1 MRKSRMYLA
10 GLVAGI
16 LVLTAA
22 CGDDGEEEVGKDGQK
37 KTKIVQV
44 NADPGLGAT
53 AAFHTSV
60 PDELGYFEEEGL
72 SVESRGVEGA
82 DKAAA
87 MVQSGQADV
96 VQAGGPAM
104 VQFSGTEDDDLVVVY
119 LNKSHSFRVV
129 VPEDSDIQTAA
140 DLDGATIGTL
150 ALAGPLYQYGR
161 AVVSQ
166 GDLDA
171 DKDVKWLPVGLGT
184 QAAAAFESDQI
195 QAYAGADS
203 FNSVIGSLLGTGM
216 REIDVPSN
224 TLPAFGAWLFRRDM
238 VENQPEVVTGFIRA
252 TLKGMTFANENP
264 DAAVNIHWEKYP
276 TSKPPDGDKPEVLKQ
291 WSDLIKERIDLV
303 YLGKGPDDN
312 YGTADEADFEKS
324 LQFQVDAGI
333 LPEVPDL
340 DTLLDLQF
348 ADAYNDFDEDEVI
361 KQAADY

>member
-1 MRKSRMYLA
+1 MRKSRTYLA
-10 GLVAGI
+10 GLVAGL
-16 LVLTAA
+16 LVLTA
-22 CGDDGEEEVGKDGQK
+22 CGDDGGDKEGADGQK
-37 KTKIVQV
+37 LTKLVQV

-60 PDELGYFEEEGL
+60 PDKLGYFEEEGL

-104 VQFSGTEDDDLVVVY
+104 VQFAGTKSDNLVAVY

-129 VPEDSDIQTAA
+129 VPEDSDIVTAE
-140 DLDGATIGTL
+140 DLKGATIGTL
-150 ALAGPLYQYGR
+150 ALAGSLYQYGR

-166 GDLDA
+166 GGLDA
-171 DKDVKWLPVGLGT
+171 DKDVSWLPVGLGT
-184 QAAAAFESDQI
+184 QAAAGFESDKI

-203 FNSVIGSLLGTGM
+203 FNSVIGSLLGTEM

-224 TLPAFGAWLFRRDM
+224 TLPAFGAWLFRRET
-238 VENQPEVVTGFIRA
+238 VENDPELVTGFIRA

-264 DAAVNIHWEKYP
+264 EAALEIHWEKYP
-276 TSKPPDGDKPEVLKQ
+276 TSRPPDGDKPEVIEQ
-291 WSDLIKERIDLV
+291 WSSLIKERIDLA
-303 YLGKGPDDN
+303 YYGKSEDGLF
-312 YGTADEADFEKS
+312 GTAAESDLLKS
-324 LQFQVDAGI
+324 LEFQVDAGI

-340 DTLLDLQF
+340 DSLLDLQF
-348 ADAYNDFDEDEVI
+348 AEAYNDFDEDEVI
-361 KQAADY
+361 AQATEY